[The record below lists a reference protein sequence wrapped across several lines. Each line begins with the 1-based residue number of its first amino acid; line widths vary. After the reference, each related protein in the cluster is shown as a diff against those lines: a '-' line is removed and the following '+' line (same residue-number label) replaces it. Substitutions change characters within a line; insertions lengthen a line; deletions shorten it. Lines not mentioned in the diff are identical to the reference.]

1 MAHNNSINELG
12 FLRLDGRR
20 KSPLFRQLYES
31 IRTAILDGRLK
42 PNARIPSSRTLVDQ
56 LGVSRTTVVTAIDLL
71 ISEGYLQ
78 TAVGSGTFV
87 SKDIPN
93 DRPFV
98 SAAPTQFAPPV
109 PRISNGGAD
118 CYYSDYGRDLLDL
131 PRVSHFAGTP
141 KAFCPGEPAL
151 DEFPTNI
158 WSKIVRRVWNTI
170 SPTKLSYGEAAGSL
184 PLRKSIAEYLRAH
197 RGVRCKTEQ
206 VMIVNGTQ
214 QAVDIVAR
222 IAVNPGDQVL
232 FENPGYVSAR
242 EVFCKQGATIVP
254 MDVGENGALITD
266 AIKSASKA
274 RLIYV
279 TPSHQYPLGVTLPI
293 ERRMELIQWA
303 GETNGLILE
312 DDYDSEY
319 RYSQKPIP
327 CMQGL
332 DSSDRTIYVGSFSK
346 VIFPSMGLGYA
357 IVPPKMVEGFENAL
371 RLTSRPASQVDQIV
385 LNEFIR
391 EGHFSRHIRRM
402 RKTHSERRQVFV
414 EEVEKHLSGRLSILG
429 SQAGLHCATILRSG
443 QNDVEVSEMLDR
455 VGIISRPLS
464 YYYMPGVEAANRLNG
479 LVFGFACATPPQ
491 IRKGIRTVSEL
502 L

>member
-1 MAHNNSINELG
+1 MPSNNSINELG

-71 ISEGYLQ
+71 ISEGYLK

-87 SKDIPN
+87 SKEIPN

-98 SAAPTQFAPPV
+98 NSAPTQVGKVERPTPADPDSYFG
-109 PRISNGGAD
+109 ISGKKF
-118 CYYSDYGRDLLDL
+118 LDFPL
-131 PRVSHFAGTP
+131 AGHYIGTP
-141 KAFCPGEPAL
+141 KPFCPGEPAL
-151 DEFPTNI
+151 DDFPTNV
-158 WSKIVRRVWNTI
+158 WAKIVRRVWNTI
-170 SPTKLSYGEAAGSL
+170 SPLKLSYGEAAGAL

-197 RGVRCKTEQ
+197 RGVRCETEQ
-206 VMIVNGTQ
+206 VMIVSGTQ

-222 IAVNPGDQVL
+222 ISINPGDKVL
-232 FENPGYVSAR
+232 FENPGYISAR
-242 EVFCKQGATIVP
+242 EVFTKQGAKIVP
-254 MDVGENGALITD
+254 MDVDEHGAVTGQAIHENPDT
-266 AIKSASKA
+266 

-293 ERRMELIQWA
+293 ERRLELIQWA

-319 RYSQKPIP
+319 RYAQKPIP

-346 VIFPSMGLGYA
+346 VIFPGLGLGYA
-357 IVPPKMVEGFENAL
+357 IVPPDMVEVFKNAL
-371 RLTSRPASQVDQIV
+371 RITSRPASQVDQLV

-402 RKTHSERRQVFV
+402 RKTHAERREVFV
-414 EEVEKHLSGRLSILG
+414 EEVEKHLSGRLKILG
-429 SQAGLHCATILRSG
+429 SQAGLHCATILQTG
-443 QNDVEVSEMLDR
+443 QRDLEVAENLQR
-455 VGIISRPLS
+455 AGIISRPLS
-464 YYYMPGVEAANRLNG
+464 YYYMPEHEPAERLNG
-479 LVFGFACATPPQ
+479 LVFGFACATPAQ